1 MEQQTLTEQKRPT
14 QKEQVLQ
21 ALVLRPDGVCGTQF
35 LEGHIP
41 RYAARILDLKHDGHR
56 IKRVSCPY
64 PFHNHP
70 ASVATY
76 KRLPNFDSVAAST
89 APS

>member
-1 MEQQTLTEQKRPT
+1 MDQQTLTEQKRPT

-35 LEGHIP
+35 LEGRIP
-41 RYAARILDLKHDGHR
+41 RYAARILDLKHDGHD
-56 IKRVSCPY
+56 IVKVSCPY
-64 PFHNHP
+64 SLHTHP

-76 KRLPNFDSVAAST
+76 KLIPYTPATRWPP
-89 APS
+89 PSS